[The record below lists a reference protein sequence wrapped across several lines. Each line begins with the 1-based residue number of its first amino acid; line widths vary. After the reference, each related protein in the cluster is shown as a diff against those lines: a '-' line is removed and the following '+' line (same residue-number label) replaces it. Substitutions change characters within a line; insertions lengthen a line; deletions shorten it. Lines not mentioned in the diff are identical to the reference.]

1 MSQRL
6 DGFLRPSHLAIIGAS
21 DREGSIGFTV
31 MENMLDAG
39 FKGRLYP
46 INLRHTRVQGNKAY
60 RHIGDLPERV
70 DLAVICTPLRTLAH
84 VVDECGEAQ
93 VKGVLIL
100 TGGFREAGEK
110 GSELFDELKRLSRRH
125 GMRIIGP
132 GSLGYQAP
140 RGGINASAMAQMPLQ
155 GNLALISQSG
165 ALLTAVLDWASQ
177 QNVGFSHVLS
187 MGAMM
192 DVHFA
197 DLIDFLGSDANT
209 SCILLY
215 MESMKD
221 ARRFI
226 SAARAFSR
234 SKPIIVLKAGRSA
247 EGGEAARSHTGSLA
261 GNDAAFDAA
270 FARVGVVRV
279 ETIAQLF
286 NMAQA
291 LAMQPRPNDNRLAL
305 VTNAGGPAV
314 LATDYLIRAGGGLAP
329 LKSETLEKLA
339 ALLPGHLS
347 AGNPVNLGGDAGPE
361 AYEEAV
367 RSCLQDY
374 HTDGVV
380 VILTP
385 QAHTDPKRIAEAVV
399 SAARQAFKPVLAVW
413 MGETGVWEGRDV
425 LEQGRIPHYRFPES
439 AVDVFLR
446 MFAYDRSLRYL
457 YETPTAIPDDFKPDQ
472 DGARAIIRDIL
483 AQGRRQLTEV
493 EAKRLMA
500 CYALPVGQYALATT
514 PAEAAEAGVA
524 IGFPVAMKVISPD
537 IGHKTD
543 LGGIALNVV
552 DEKEARETFGRIRQA
567 VAEQQ
572 PEAAFQ
578 GVLVERMIPTPVELF
593 IGARKDPQFGPVIAV
608 GHGGLGVE
616 VFRDFRVG
624 LPPLNMAL
632 AQRMIWSLRLYP
644 LLDRFNRA
652 GHIRLEELCV
662 SLCKFAYLLMDF
674 PEIREIDINPIVPF
688 QNSWR
693 ALDAHVVLAPPSRQE
708 KHHAYGHL
716 VISPYPMQYVRE
728 ARLRDGRPITLRPIR
743 PEDEPLEEKMIRHL
757 SDQSLYFRFFGQIPK
772 VSHEWLSR
780 FTHIDYDREMAIIAE
795 LEEAGE
801 RHMIGV
807 VRLIEDPWGETAEYA
822 IAVADPWQGQGLGNM
837 LTDFILE
844 IARDR
849 DLKTVYASVLASNKR
864 MVHMFERRGF
874 RIEREDFESYSVEL
888 DLSRPAE
895 S

>member
-6 DGFLRPSHLAIIGAS
+6 DGFLRPRHLAIIGAS
-21 DREGSIGFTV
+21 DREGSTGFTV

-39 FKGRLYP
+39 FQGHLYP
-46 INLRHTRVQGNKAY
+46 VNLRHATVQGNKAY
-60 RHIGDLPERV
+60 RHIGDVPGQV
-70 DLAVICTPLRTLAH
+70 DLAVICTPLRTLER
-84 VVDECGEAQ
+84 VVEECGEAG
-93 VKGVLIL
+93 VKGLLIL
-100 TGGFREAGEK
+100 TSGFREAGEE
-110 GSELFDELKRLSRRH
+110 GADLFNRLKRLSRSY
-125 GMRIIGP
+125 GMRIVGP

-140 RGGINASAMAQMPLQ
+140 HQRIHASAMAQMPLQ

-165 ALLTAVLDWASQ
+165 ALLTAVLDWATQ
-177 QNVGFSHVLS
+177 QNVGFSTVLS

-197 DLIDFLGSDANT
+197 DLIDFLGGDANT
-209 SCILLY
+209 SCVLLY

-234 SKPIIVLKAGRSA
+234 SKPIIVLKAGRST
-247 EGGEAARSHTGSLA
+247 EGSEAALSHTGNLA

-291 LAMQPRPNDNRLAL
+291 LAMQPRPNDNRLAI

-314 LATDYLIRAGGGLAP
+314 LATDYLIRAGGRLAT
-329 LKSETLEKLA
+329 LKPETLEDLQP
-339 ALLPGHLS
+339 LLPAHRKG
-347 AGNPVNLGGDAGPE
+347 GNPVNLGGEAGPE
-361 AYEEAV
+361 AYQQAV
-367 RSCLQDY
+367 KSCLQDY
-374 HTDGVV
+374 HTDGLV

-385 QAHTDPKRIAEAVV
+385 QAATDPKAAAEAVV
-399 SAARQAFKPVLAVW
+399 AAARHAFKPVLAVW
-413 MGETGVWEGRDV
+413 MGETGVWEGREV

-439 AVDVFLR
+439 AVDVFVR
-446 MFAYDRSLRYL
+446 MYQYDRSLRYL
-457 YETPTAIPDDFKPDQ
+457 YETPAAIPDEFKPDR
-472 DGARAIIRDIL
+472 DGARAILREVTG
-483 AQGRRQLTEV
+483 QGRRQLTEV
-493 EAKRLMA
+493 ESKRLMQ

-514 PAEAAEAGVA
+514 PAEAAEAGAA

-543 LGGIALNVV
+543 LDGIALNVG
-552 DEKEARETFGRIRQA
+552 DPAHAREAFERIRTGIA
-567 VAEQQ
+567 HHQ
-572 PEAAFQ
+572 PEAEFQ
-578 GVLVERMIPTPVELF
+578 GVLIERMIPTPVELF
-593 IGARKDPQFGPVIAV
+593 IGAKKDPQFGPVIAL
-608 GHGGLGVE
+608 GQGGVGVE
-616 VFRDFRVG
+616 VFRDFGLG

-632 AQRMIWSLRLYP
+632 AQRMMRGLRMYP
-644 LLDRFNRA
+644 LLEKYHRA
-652 GHIRLEELCV
+652 GHIRLEELCF

-674 PEIREIDINPIVPF
+674 PEIREIDINPFVPYRD
-688 QNSWR
+688 SWR
-693 ALDAHVVLAPPSRQE
+693 ALDAHVVLEGSPPPE
-708 KHHAYGHL
+708 KRKAYDHL

-822 IAVADPWQGQGLGNM
+822 IAVADPWQGQGLGNL

-849 DLKTVYASVLASNKR
+849 GLKKVYASVLATNKR

-874 RIEREDFESYSVEL
+874 DLRREDFESYFVEL
-888 DLSRPAE
+888 DLSKQPAG
-895 S
+895 